1 MESIAEFGRRVRF
14 WLHRSEANRE
24 LEEEMQ
30 FHLQMKARK
39 LQAGGLSERDA
50 PFAAQRQ
57 FGNPLLHKELSGDAW
72 GWRWLETLL
81 QDVRFAGRTM
91 RRDKAFTAIAVLTLA
106 LGIGANCVVFSFV
119 DSVSMRPLP
128 VRDSDGLVRLFSTDA
143 DSLQGSMSYPDLRDF
158 SAQAKDSIELTG
170 AERRGSLL
178 KLADRTQEL
187 MTQVVSGNYFTLLG
201 VNAQNGRVFTQTDSA
216 AAGAPVVV
224 MSHNLWQR
232 EFHSD
237 PSLVGRTLRLSG
249 RAFILLGVA
258 PKGFRGTD
266 LLIDTD
272 IWMPVSSWDASSGES
287 TRTAAF
293 AASMFSVVC
302 VQV

>member
-57 FGNPLLHKELSGDAW
+57 FGNPLLLKELSGDAW

-201 VNAQNGRVFTQTDSA
+201 VNAPNGRVFTQTDSA
-216 AAGAPVVV
+216 VLEHP
-224 MSHNLWQR
+224 
-232 EFHSD
+232 
-237 PSLVGRTLRLSG
+237 
-249 RAFILLGVA
+249 
-258 PKGFRGTD
+258 
-266 LLIDTD
+266 
-272 IWMPVSSWDASSGES
+272 
-287 TRTAAF
+287 
-293 AASMFSVVC
+293 
-302 VQV
+302 